1 MKPIMACAA
10 LPAACVG
17 TAAGAAAAHNVAR
30 RQQYPATLSA
40 DAAATG
46 LRRSLRPRLWQTFR
60 AAVAIMV
67 RGVRS
72 YFWSSSPLKKA
83 LATSCWGLGA

>member
-1 MKPIMACAA
+1 MKPIMACVA

-17 TAAGAAAAHNVAR
+17 TATGAAAAYNVAR
-30 RQQYPATLSA
+30 RQQCPATQSA

-46 LRRSLRPRLWQTFR
+46 LRRPPWPRLWLAFL
-60 AAVAIMV
+60 AAVAIRV
-67 RGVRS
+67 RGARS